1 MSTLVLMESSPSQP
15 RGADIEAQD
24 ERSVSPLLTAASHGK
39 LEAFQ
44 ALLERGAFVDVVDK
58 NGKSA
63 VYLPAEANHINI
75 LKVRIGTCRLKCV
88 CVCMC
93 VVCVCVRAC
102 VRASSVRACVRACVH
117 ARVCVCMLTPQY
129 TCTCTCTMGVGVAG
143 CETNLG

>member
-1 MSTLVLMESSPSQP
+1 MEQVYTCFDRILPSQP

-63 VYLPAEANHINI
+63 VYLAAEANHINI
-75 LKVRIGTCRLKCV
+75 LKVRMGTCRLKCV
-88 CVCMC
+88 CVSVC
-93 VVCVCVRAC
+93 VWCVCVCVRAC
-102 VRASSVRACVRACVH
+102 VC
-117 ARVCVCMLTPQY
+117 VCVCA
-129 TCTCTCTMGVGVAG
+129 C
-143 CETNLG
+143 